1 MLLCVFAFLAT
12 ATSVISEDDNNIMHK
27 DDIDMMP
34 KDTKVSRRTADIP
47 NLPSEPETASL
58 AAKRVPDTETDDNSY
73 INVGGMGWV
82 LSQSNS

>member
-1 MLLCVFAFLAT
+1 MSLCVFAFLAT
-12 ATSVISEDDNNIMHK
+12 ATVDISEDDNNIMHK
-27 DDIDMMP
+27 DDIDVMP
-34 KDTKVSRRTADIP
+34 KDAKVSRRTADIP
-47 NLPSEPETASL
+47 NLPSPETASL